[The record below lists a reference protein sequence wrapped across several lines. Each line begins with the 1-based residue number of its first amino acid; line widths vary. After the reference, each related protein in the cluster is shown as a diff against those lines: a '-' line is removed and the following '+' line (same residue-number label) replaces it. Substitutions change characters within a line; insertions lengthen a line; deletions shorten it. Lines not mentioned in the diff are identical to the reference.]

1 MKPEDI
7 FKIEDSSEIPA
18 DNYQKEEPSK
28 EEESSD
34 KNPINEKKE
43 FNLTDLMDLLKKN
56 KIDADTSLVEK
67 TYNNIVLEKK
77 EKESITNIIKEL
89 KKEETAIKENAKSN
103 DGGGENIK
111 SLDSKIKE
119 LSDKI
124 ANLNVSERE
133 KEDNIKAHV
142 NNIFKSEKNEN
153 VNLDKS
159 SNNNQINV
167 KNEILQLINNKIS
180 DDKKTNAVESL
191 KNPESSLNSVE
202 SLKNP
207 ESTLNSVQT
216 SKNPESSL
224 NSVESLKNPESSLNS
239 VESLKNPESSL
250 NSVES
255 LKNPESSL
263 NSVESLK
270 NPESSLNSVESLKN
284 TEPNIFETDLQLP
297 PQDASQSNS
306 SVEKINPQENTPT
319 SSNIENLKNSESI
332 SKNENIVEGLEK
344 IESEIPDFKGND
356 DRSDNSSDFKKIHES
371 MSKMSDLMIKGFSN
385 LGENMGSLKSKNSE
399 LSNAVNEPPQMSN
412 NKQDSGSSG
421 GNPTTVQKN
430 YIDEYRKSLRNDLPL
445 KSLMG
450 ISTKLKG
457 NNIGSFV

>member
-28 EEESSD
+28 EEESSN

-103 DGGGENIK
+103 DGGGGENIK

-167 KNEILQLINNKIS
+167 KNEILQLINNEIS
-180 DDKKTNAVESL
+180 DGKKTNAVESL
-191 KNPESSLNSVE
+191 KNPESSLNSVQTSKNPESSLNSVQTSKNPESTLNSVE

-207 ESTLNSVQT
+207 ESISNSVQT

-239 VESLKNPESSL
+239 VESLKNPES
-250 NSVES
+250 
-255 LKNPESSL
+255 
-263 NSVESLK
+263 
-270 NPESSLNSVESLKN
+270 
-284 TEPNIFETDLQLP
+284 NIFGKDSQLP
-297 PQDASQSNS
+297 PQDVLQSNT
-306 SVEKINPQENTPT
+306 SVEKINSQENTPT
-319 SSNIENLKNSESI
+319 SSNIENLKSSESI
-332 SKNENIVEGLEK
+332 SKNENIVEGLKK
-344 IESEIPDFKGND
+344 IESEIPEFKGND
-356 DRSDNSSDFKKIHES
+356 DNKSDNSSDFKKIHES
-371 MSKMSDLMIKGFSN
+371 IGKMSDLMIKGFSN

-421 GNPTTVQKN
+421 GNPTTIQKN

-457 NNIGSFV
+457 NNIGSFI

>member
-28 EEESSD
+28 EEESSN

-103 DGGGENIK
+103 DGGGGENIK

-167 KNEILQLINNKIS
+167 KNEILQLINNEIS
-180 DDKKTNAVESL
+180 DGKKTNAVESL
-191 KNPESSLNSVE
+191 KNPESSLNSVQTSKNPESTLNSVE

-207 ESTLNSVQT
+207 ESISNSVQT

-239 VESLKNPESSL
+239 VESLKNPES
-250 NSVES
+250 
-255 LKNPESSL
+255 
-263 NSVESLK
+263 
-270 NPESSLNSVESLKN
+270 
-284 TEPNIFETDLQLP
+284 NIFGKDSQLP
-297 PQDASQSNS
+297 PQDVLQSNT
-306 SVEKINPQENTPT
+306 SVEKINSQENTPT
-319 SSNIENLKNSESI
+319 SSNIENLKSSESI
-332 SKNENIVEGLEK
+332 SKNENIVEGLKK
-344 IESEIPDFKGND
+344 IESEIPEFKGND
-356 DRSDNSSDFKKIHES
+356 DNKSDNSSDFKKIHES
-371 MSKMSDLMIKGFSN
+371 IGKMSDLMIKGFSN

-421 GNPTTVQKN
+421 GNPTTIQKN

-457 NNIGSFV
+457 NNIGSFI